1 MFRVEKIS
9 SFDLPELRPYATMK
23 RPLAHETQGIFVAEG
38 VKVVRRLLES
48 HFAVASVVLP
58 EKWLVDFRPLLQAR
72 PEQITVYLAE
82 KKFLES
88 LVGFSMFQ
96 GVLAVGKIPPPV
108 SLDDILRKS
117 PAPRLLVAVDALTNA
132 ENLGALVRNC
142 VAFGVQALIVGET
155 SSSPYLRRAVR
166 NSMGT
171 VFLLPVIELAKLG
184 LRHRFK
190 TKPHATK
197 LTLAECLKQ
206 LRVRGIRCIAA
217 HPHIESWSSSFSLSP
232 ITPASA
238 QDRLR
243 PGLQRKTILQ
253 ANFTSDCCI
262 VFGSEGNGISA
273 SVLEACDEA
282 VAIPMPPTVDSL
294 NVGAA
299 AAVFLYE
306 VNRQRK
312 KF

>member
-1 MFRVEKIS
+1 MAELKLQKIS
-9 SFDLPELRPYATMK
+9 SFDSPELQPYATMK
-23 RPLAHETQGIFVAEG
+23 RPLEHERQGIFVAEG

-58 EKWLVDFRPLLQAR
+58 EKWLVEFRPLIEAR
-72 PEQITVYLAE
+72 PEPVTVYLAE
-82 KKFLES
+82 KKFLQG

-108 SLDDILRKS
+108 SLDDILQKS
-117 PAPRLLVAVDALTNA
+117 LWPRLLVAVDGLTNA

-171 VFLLPVIELAKLG
+171 ILQLPVIEIGTARRAVRPPRRDDPANQTLVQT
-184 LRHRFK
+184 LRD
-190 TKPHATK
+190 
-197 LTLAECLKQ
+197 
-206 LRVRGIRCIAA
+206 LRARGVCCIAA
-217 HPHIESWSSSFSLSP
+217 HPHADRKILPRADFS
-232 ITPASA
+232 
-238 QDRLR
+238 
-243 PGLQRKTILQ
+243 
-253 ANFTSDCCI
+253 SDCCI
-262 VFGSEGNGISA
+262 VFGSEGDGISA
-273 SVLEACDEA
+273 PVLEACDEA

-306 VNRQRK
+306 AARQRGK
-312 KF
+312 A